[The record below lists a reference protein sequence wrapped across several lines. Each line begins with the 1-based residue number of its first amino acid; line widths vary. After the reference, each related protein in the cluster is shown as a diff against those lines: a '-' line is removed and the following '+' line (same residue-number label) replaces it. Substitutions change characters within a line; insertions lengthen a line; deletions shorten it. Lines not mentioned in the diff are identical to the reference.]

1 MNLEIKLGS
10 DPEKAFGVLNALAQI
25 LDYSISE
32 VGEIADSPKAPAQ
45 EKHRL
50 NPENFIFLEAAK
62 RGNHEYH
69 DLMISMYNL
78 RSAYADATLNL
89 QDTAR
94 TNDGVPYIGNINHQ
108 QAMDLVIA
116 SDFSPSNLRLFAD
129 FLREVREGAYNGKN
143 VFDGSGIIIPSERLK
158 LVDDEITGR
167 RSPYRG
173 RWISD
178 SYKMGEDGSS
188 HVSFYV
194 IDNDESLN

>member
-1 MNLEIKLGS
+1 MNLEIELGGNS
-10 DPEKAFGVLNALAQI
+10 EQALKVLCALAQP
-25 LDYSISE
+25 LDYSIREIKSPSQNIE
-32 VGEIADSPKAPAQ
+32 VVPR
-45 EKHRL
+45 RL
-50 NPENFIFLEAAK
+50 NPADFIFLEAAK